1 VVQVRWVKADMIS
14 WPGWEMRSWWSKM
27 FQLSSAIP
35 VARWN
40 TPWRLQEIDAI
51 IKDFFAGRLLAKPL
65 AAGEDAKGKSPP
77 GGAGEA
83 GDVY

>member
-1 VVQVRWVKADMIS
+1 
-14 WPGWEMRSWWSKM
+14 M
-27 FQLSSAIP
+27 FRLLSAIFA
-35 VARWN
+35 ARWN

>member
-1 VVQVRWVKADMIS
+1 
-14 WPGWEMRSWWSKM
+14 M

-65 AAGEDAKGKSPP
+65 AAGEDAKGKSRQAETERP
-77 GGAGEA
+77 AIYIENA
-83 GDVY
+83 